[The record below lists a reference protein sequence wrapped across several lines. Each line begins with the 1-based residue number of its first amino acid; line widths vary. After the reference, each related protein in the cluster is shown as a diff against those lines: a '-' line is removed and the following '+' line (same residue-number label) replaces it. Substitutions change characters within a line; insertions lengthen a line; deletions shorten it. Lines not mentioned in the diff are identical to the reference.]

1 LVVTGQRSIASFAA
15 FSGRGIYSTKFT
27 VSAAAVGR
35 RLILDLGNVKDVA
48 EVKVNVKLAATLLL
62 RPYQTDITEFNQTK
76 SSGDL
81 GDECAL

>member
-1 LVVTGQRSIASFAA
+1 
-15 FSGRGIYSTKFT
+15 
-27 VSAAAVGR
+27 
-35 RLILDLGNVKDVA
+35 VKDVA